1 MSWLRNSIRSFW
13 QQGDRLLLTL
23 CLLASGYGLVLIY
36 SATRYLGEGDAM
48 RCMVVQSVAILM
60 GIVIYILMSSVD
72 IELFVDKSWKWLLV
86 FNVVINALVR
96 TPLGIEVNGNRS
108 WLHIPG
114 FPVNLQPAELAKL
127 TFVLLLAWQM
137 SRLQERGISRPSS
150 VIQIAGHTLF
160 MFGVVAVTSGDFGMG
175 LTYLLIFVIMAWAGG
190 VKKRWF
196 LLAAVVCAAGV
207 VLIWPHVKD
216 MYYMK
221 RFTVVIDHLLGNP
234 NTIWEQT
241 QGKGWQQ
248 SRSILAIGSGG
259 LTGMGYIQGIQTQSE
274 YPTSLPARETD
285 EIFAV
290 CGEEF
295 GIVGCLV
302 LLGLL
307 ARLNAQAWGRICFY
321 ADQLK
326 TRYARDMLASMALS
340 TLLCL
345 LGYVLLGG
353 AAFLLARFSI
363 EPLYVFTEWVPE
375 VIVELS
381 SLSARFW
388 SLNNANAGVARY
400 VSRWVCQMEL
410 GQGLFR
416 WGMMAAL
423 LGVWLH
429 GIPWLNRRIELPQMN
444 RDR

>member
-1 MSWLRNSIRSFW
+1 M
-13 QQGDRLLLTL
+13 
-23 CLLASGYGLVLIY
+23 VL
-36 SATRYLGEGDAM
+36 
-48 RCMVVQSVAILM
+48 
-60 GIVIYILMSSVD
+60 
-72 IELFVDKSWKWLLV
+72 
-86 FNVVINALVR
+86 
-96 TPLGIEVNGNRS
+96 
-108 WLHIPG
+108 
-114 FPVNLQPAELAKL
+114 
-127 TFVLLLAWQM
+127 
-137 SRLQERGISRPSS
+137 
-150 VIQIAGHTLF
+150 
-160 MFGVVAVTSGDFGMG
+160 
-175 LTYLLIFVIMAWAGG
+175 
-190 VKKRWF
+190 
-196 LLAAVVCAAGV
+196 
-207 VLIWPHVKD
+207 
-216 MYYMK
+216 
-221 RFTVVIDHLLGNP
+221 
-234 NTIWEQT
+234 
-241 QGKGWQQ
+241 
-248 SRSILAIGSGG
+248 
-259 LTGMGYIQGIQTQSE
+259 
-274 YPTSLPARETD
+274 
-285 EIFAV
+285 
-290 CGEEF
+290 
-295 GIVGCLV
+295 IVGCLV